1 MSLTLLRQ
9 QDDSNDTAQPL
20 EVEQQY
26 VHFTEINSLIFF
38 DNRDGLKSQMPYKS
52 DGQKYSRK
60 TKIIIS
66 L

>member
-1 MSLTLLRQ
+1 MSLALLRQ

-20 EVEQQY
+20 EVEQY